1 MSQSR
6 TGQQGQP
13 PTVAVRVSGPLALFT
28 RPESKAE
35 RFSYPVLT
43 PTAARGILESI
54 FWKPQMRYE
63 VREIAVLAPIRYA
76 SITTSEV
83 TNVQSARR
91 ARQWSA
97 DGIGGVSAEQQRTQR
112 HSRLLRDVSY
122 VIRATIDTQ
131 PGSRYG
137 PRKFVTQFER
147 RVRRGQCYAQ
157 PYLGT
162 RECVAEFAPPSGD
175 ERPIDVTR
183 PLGNMV
189 LDVGHRDGEPAQ
201 PRFFAAQL
209 ERGVLRV
216 PSVADASAEG
226 APDERGGDA
235 WLQWCVR
242 YADRLDLPPRFYSER
257 AVRYWIDLDTDGN
270 LISPTPTDTAD
281 SSSRATRA
289 GTLRLTPRVVRTSN
303 VKPRLFADIAEYAL
317 GVGLDDPAP
326 RLARRAAERHRAFQ
340 DAVTAADEYSGSTAT
355 AAVLTFLQSE
365 PLAQVELDETFDPKA
380 LIAFRV
386 DGVPVM
392 DDPGVQALWADMN
405 SGGPVMQCLACLEH
419 RPVMQRMA
427 ERVHGVY
434 GAADDGIPLVSANSA
449 AFQSWG
455 LEGSLN
461 APLCFD
467 CARRATRAL
476 NDLMPGIRLGRTHLL
491 AWADDPDAANPL
503 DPLERPEADIPPGRG
518 DVYLLAVSANVGRL
532 VVRDAVRMDGAE
544 AAALAAAWRAHQGLD
559 DPVGLRALV
568 GATVRDLD
576 GTAPWLICGLAR
588 GFLTGDPLPLPA
600 LAAALRQV
608 MSRGIVHRGHAAL
621 IRLVLTSHQKEVPM
635 ALEPEHDSV
644 AYQCGRM
651 LAALVLVERALHA
664 GNTRAERRMP
674 TAALAPRRAFPQLLQ
689 RGETDLR
696 QLYGSGDRS
705 RAGRL
710 RSRVADIAD
719 RLPALLPDQ
728 LTLTEQGTFM
738 IGYYHELGS
747 RRSAPAGAS
756 ASSAQPGGIS

>member
-6 TGQQGQP
+6 AGQQGQP

-83 TNVQSARR
+83 TDVQSARR
-91 ARQWSA
+91 ARAWSA
-97 DGIGGVSAEQQRTQR
+97 DGIGGVSAEHQRTQR

-137 PRKFVTQFER
+137 PQKFATQFER

-162 RECVAEFAPPSGD
+162 RECVAEFAPASGD

-189 LDVGHRDGEPAQ
+189 LNLGHRDGKPAQ

-216 PSVADASAEG
+216 PSVAEARAGG
-226 APDERGGDA
+226 APDPRGGDA
-235 WLQWCVR
+235 WMQWCTR
-242 YADRLDLPPRFYSER
+242 YADRLDLPPGFYSER
-257 AVRYWIDLDTDGN
+257 AVRYWLDLDAAGN
-270 LISPTPTDTAD
+270 LISPTPADTAD
-281 SSSRATRA
+281 PSSRATRS
-289 GTLRLTPRVVRTSN
+289 GTRRLAPRVVRTSN
-303 VKPRLFADIAEYAL
+303 IKPRPFADTAEYAL
-317 GVGLDDPAP
+317 GVGREDPNP
-326 RLARRAAERHRAFQ
+326 RVARRAAERHEAFV
-340 DAVTAADEYSGSTAT
+340 DTVAAAYDYSGSAAT
-355 AAVLTFLQSE
+355 AAVLTFLQHE
-365 PLAQVELDETFDPKA
+365 PLARVTLDEAFDPTQVV
-380 LIAFRV
+380 AFRV

-405 SGGPVMQCLACLEH
+405 SGGPAMQCLACLEH

-427 ERVHGVY
+427 ERVRGVA
-434 GAADDGIPLVSANSA
+434 GAAAGGIPLVSANSP
-449 AFQSWG
+449 AFESWG

-476 NDLMPGIRLGRTHLL
+476 NELMPGIRLGRTHLL
-491 AWADDPDAANPL
+491 AWSDDPDAANPL
-503 DPLERPEADIPPGRG
+503 DALERPEADIPPGRG

-532 VVRDAVRMDGAE
+532 VVRDAARMDGAE
-544 AAALAAAWRAHQGLD
+544 VAAHTAAWRAHQGLNE
-559 DPVGLRALV
+559 PVGLRALV
-568 GATVRDLD
+568 GATVRDLND
-576 GTAPWLICGLAR
+576 AAPWLVCGLAR
-588 GFLTGDPLPLPA
+588 GFLTGDPLPLPG
-600 LAAALRQV
+600 LVAALRQV
-608 MSRGIVHRGHAAL
+608 TSRGGVNRGHAAL

-635 ALEPEHDSV
+635 ALDPEHESV

-651 LAALVLVERALHA
+651 LAALVLVERALHS

-689 RGETDLR
+689 RGEADLR
-696 QLYGSGDRS
+696 QLYGSRDRG
-705 RAGRL
+705 AGQL
-710 RSRVADIAD
+710 RSRVTAIAD
-719 RLPALLPDQ
+719 RLPALLPEQ
-728 LTLTEQGTFM
+728 LTLVEQGTFM
-738 IGYYHELGS
+738 LGYYHELGS

-756 ASSAQPGGIS
+756 ADSAQPGGIS